1 MGGSSSKEVIVKV
14 ESEESKHMKLIYQLE
29 NQLKQLKE
37 EVTSVPAVITESDGV
52 NKTVDS
58 IQDAVVIRYTDLTDT
73 SVLKDNVEA
82 LFKKSPAKT
91 LVSESAVT
99 VLQTLRTTRE
109 MKEINRWYEQK
120 RFERNGDKV
129 FGIELHYT
137 VRAFEEKKGMQ
148 YVSGSKDTV
157 VMIAYKVVVHTMN
170 GDIKDYPT
178 KGELEAVEL

>member
-1 MGGSSSKEVIVKV
+1 MKV

-37 EVTSVPAVITESDGV
+37 EVTNVPAVITESDGV
-52 NKTVDS
+52 KKTVDT
-58 IQDAVVIRYTDLTDT
+58 IQDAVVIRYTDLTDS

-82 LFKKSPAKT
+82 LFKKSPAKE

-120 RFERNGDKV
+120 RFERNGNKV

-137 VRAFEEKKGMQ
+137 VRAFEEKKGVQ
-148 YVSGSKDTV
+148 YLNASKDTV
-157 VMIAYKVVVHTMN
+157 VMIAYKVAVHTMN
-170 GDIKDYPT
+170 G
-178 KGELEAVEL
+178 ELEDYATKEEMEAIQL